1 MGDDAIANRQHH
13 QELPLGGGG
22 GEDGSPD
29 LISRL
34 PDEVLGDIISLLSI
48 RDGARTQAIS
58 RRWWP
63 LWRAAP
69 LNLKVY
75 GVLSSERKGVVTK
88 ILLSEHTGPVR
99 CFHLH
104 DFELNGCYDYAMLD
118 GWLRSRAF
126 TGLREIY
133 FRYWWAQQPKPM
145 PPSALRFAPTL
156 CVAWIPFCEF
166 PSELSLALGFPHLKK
181 LSLRQVTISEDALH
195 SLLSALCH
203 IKFQELV
210 IEDAARLEGLFL
222 LQYAREMI
230 ALSLTTLMR
239 TVKILALE
247 SLGPNLDSV
256 VDFLKC
262 FPCVDKLY
270 IMAFDREETLKN
282 ERAYN
287 PLDPMEC
294 LELHLKKVTFNN
306 YDCLMPYVDFAKFFV
321 LNAKVLKKMDLGVLN
336 SCSDKWMASQYRLL
350 QLDNKASPG
359 ARFAFARGYAGHL
372 FVIFCHSI
380 WVCMVEW
387 VTAGRPHQVISSL
400 TDHLPHS
407 ILLLVPGG
415 TAGDAARTSVLFRR
429 WHHICGGDTATST
442 PPWLPG
448 MLYTD
453 RLPPGYHHA
462 VQLGPPHRG
471 SSLIVAALRRLWL
484 SVPHRMSDGDTEEL
498 LLPL

>member
-1 MGDDAIANRQHH
+1 MTHVPQLGSTPLPVRLNGPFSPLPPPVTPSPNLTGDAATGRDTPCVEGTEECRTVEDETRGADGVDEEGSLGDLGNPDDGADDASGGVGKEGGAGDATGSDAAIAISSAAPSLPGGPAAMGDDAIANRQHH

-195 SLLSALCH
+195 SLLSALW
-203 IKFQELV
+203 
-210 IEDAARLEGLFL
+210 L
-222 LQYAREMI
+222 L
-230 ALSLTTLMR
+230 
-239 TVKILALE
+239 
-247 SLGPNLDSV
+247 
-256 VDFLKC
+256 
-262 FPCVDKLY
+262 
-270 IMAFDREETLKN
+270 
-282 ERAYN
+282 
-287 PLDPMEC
+287 
-294 LELHLKKVTFNN
+294 
-306 YDCLMPYVDFAKFFV
+306 
-321 LNAKVLKKMDLGVLN
+321 
-336 SCSDKWMASQYRLL
+336 CS
-350 QLDNKASPG
+350 
-359 ARFAFARGYAGHL
+359 
-372 FVIFCHSI
+372 
-380 WVCMVEW
+380 
-387 VTAGRPHQVISSL
+387 
-400 TDHLPHS
+400 
-407 ILLLVPGG
+407 
-415 TAGDAARTSVLFRR
+415 
-429 WHHICGGDTATST
+429 
-442 PPWLPG
+442 
-448 MLYTD
+448 
-453 RLPPGYHHA
+453 
-462 VQLGPPHRG
+462 
-471 SSLIVAALRRLWL
+471 
-484 SVPHRMSDGDTEEL
+484 
-498 LLPL
+498 